1 MGKKLV
7 QASIVL
13 LTIFAASAASAAP
26 KLKELAADQKY
37 KGVAYV
43 RQDSVAEVPVSTR
56 EINHILSDYNIN
68 NIKLPEDSPLS
79 IDIQGKN
86 AFLQCKSTKPE
97 IIYISTK
104 GNIYTLR
111 IKPARIGA
119 QKIHLVGNINN
130 AVSKLH
136 GNKREKL
143 AVEIIKAAYSKGKLL
158 EKARESRRSRPRRLI
173 KDIIIKEH
181 RRYDFE
187 EDHLTLDVYIVKLA
201 GSFKYPQ
208 FKVTEKNFLIP
219 DLTKKPIGI
228 ALSRDYLTK
237 NDYVRLF
244 ILGRN

>member
-1 MGKKLV
+1 MGKKIV
-7 QASIVL
+7 QAICALCVL
-13 LTIFAASAASAAP
+13 LTTHQAYAAP
-26 KLKELAADQKY
+26 KYKEFASDKKY
-37 KGVAYV
+37 KSVVHVRPDGVN
-43 RQDSVAEVPVSTR
+43 EVPVSTR

-68 NIKLPEDSPLS
+68 NIKLPEDSNLS

-86 AFLQCKSTKPE
+86 AFLQCKSTTPD

-111 IKPARIGA
+111 IKPTAIGA

-130 AVSKLH
+130 AVTKLH

-143 AVEIIKAAYSKGKLL
+143 AVEIIKAAFAKGKLL
-158 EKARESRRSRPRRLI
+158 EKARESRLFRHRRLI

-187 EDHLTLDVYIVKLA
+187 EDRLTLKVYIVKLA
-201 GSFKYPQ
+201 DSFKYPK

-244 ILGRN
+244 ILGRH

>member
-1 MGKKLV
+1 MGKTLV
-7 QASIVL
+7 QALFALCIL
-13 LTIFAASAASAAP
+13 LTAGPALAAP
-26 KLKELAADQKY
+26 RFKEIASDQKY
-37 KGVAYV
+37 KGVVEV
-43 RQDSVAEVPVSTR
+43 RPDGINDVPVSTR
-56 EINHILSDYNIN
+56 EINHIVAQSNIN

-86 AFLQCKSTKPE
+86 AFLQCKSSQPE

-104 GNIYTLR
+104 GSIYTLR

-119 QKIHLVGNINN
+119 QKIHLIGATTN
-130 AVSKLH
+130 AVAKMH

-143 AVEIIKAAYSKGKLL
+143 AVEIIKAAYGKGKLL
-158 EKARESRRSRPRRLI
+158 EKAKESRLSRRRRLI

-181 RRYDFE
+181 RRYDFD
-187 EDHLTLDVYIVKLA
+187 EDHLTLNVYIVKLA
-201 GSFKYPQ
+201 DGFKYPQ

-219 DLTKKPIGI
+219 DLAQKPIGI